1 MMRVDLRDQLAGN
14 VFGQPTTLERPRRTT
29 ALLFSLAAIAAPVLG
44 EAQPSLSITR
54 VGRFLRH
61 VILYPD
67 IEKARR

>member
-1 MMRVDLRDQLAGN
+1 MIKPLDQTVGSPPRLAQAVRSN
-14 VFGQPTTLERPRRTT
+14 
-29 ALLFSLAAIAAPVLG
+29 LG
-44 EAQPSLSITR
+44 EALPSLSITR